1 MRDGNLRPLFQRYLP
16 QFHIQPI
23 EVGAL
28 GRGIP
33 DANYCGE
40 GVEGW
45 IEFKS
50 ATHDRPPRM
59 EPEQIGWIHE
69 RRRFGG
75 RVFIAVRCTGR
86 SERFRKDYFAHKD
99 LPLPDDMLLMFTGG
113 EAPNIKD
120 LNLNSVYLRGIT
132 WGEPEKW
139 DWRFIGDILRG
150 PG

>member
-1 MRDGNLRPLFQRYLP
+1 MRDGNLRQLFQKYLP

-59 EPEQIGWIHE
+59 EPEQIGWIYE
-69 RRRFGG
+69 RKRFGG

-86 SERFRKDYFAHKD
+86 SRKSRKGVFGHKD
-99 LPLPDDMLLMFTGG
+99 STLPDDVLLIFAGG
-113 EAPNIKD
+113 EAPNIRD
-120 LNLNSVYLRGIT
+120 LNLDSIYLRCVT
-132 WGEPEKW
+132 WGVPESWNWKLIA
-139 DWRFIGDILRG
+139 DVLKGLG
-150 PG
+150 